1 MGERIARS
9 EINIRELR
17 ENVADVLS
25 RKDQASVGEVLEAHP
40 AKQGLGSV
48 VGLMELALRPGI
60 PGSGTESLKR
70 TGLDG
75 RERSATVNQL
85 FFVKDKI
92 DELTRIY

>member
-1 MGERIARS
+1 
-9 EINIRELR
+9 
-17 ENVADVLS
+17 
-25 RKDQASVGEVLEAHP
+25 
-40 AKQGLGSV
+40 
-48 VGLMELALRPGI
+48 MELALRHGI
-60 PGSGTESLKR
+60 PGSGTESLKW